1 MKKAVGSCTFE
12 TSTHKIGE
20 ITLVVLTHDYKDT
33 KPKRKTKLKEPRRKT
48 REVPYIDKRSSEA
61 KTDRNL
67 SVRKSGRQEGVRVPT
82 RGFDSLLTFK
92 CWSGHYEG
100 KI

>member
-1 MKKAVGSCTFE
+1 M
-12 TSTHKIGE
+12 
-20 ITLVVLTHDYKDT
+20 VVLTHDYKDT

-67 SVRKSGRQEGVRVPT
+67 SVRKSGRQEGLIPCLPLSAGQGIVRE
-82 RGFDSLLTFK
+82 RSDR
-92 CWSGHYEG
+92 
-100 KI
+100 I